1 MLKFSGEAAQNSLH
15 EVGLPVT
22 SLFRSQFYGI
32 GKLYM
37 RFTKMSLE
45 CDPYFL
51 DRSKTITGLDVFLE
65 LSSLVDDVIGL
76 RDNFRLGIGTFC
88 HVTIFEKVFNFVENI
103 VNWGDRVI
111 VNFGHFI
118 LEIVELAW

>member
-45 CDPYFL
+45 YDPYFL

-65 LSSLVDDVIGL
+65 LSSLVDDVLCL
-76 RDNFRLGIGTFC
+76 RNRVRLRIGTVF
-88 HVTIFEKVFNFVENI
+88 HVTIFEKVFNITNLYFNRI
-103 VNWGDRVI
+103 I
-111 VNFGHFI
+111 HAMYFYLHLKI
-118 LEIVELAW
+118 